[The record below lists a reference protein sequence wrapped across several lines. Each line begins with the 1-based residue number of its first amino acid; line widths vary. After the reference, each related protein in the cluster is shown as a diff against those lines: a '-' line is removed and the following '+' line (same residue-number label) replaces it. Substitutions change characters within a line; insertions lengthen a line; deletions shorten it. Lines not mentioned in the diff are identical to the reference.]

1 LVDITVI
8 DVRKN
13 KKMMVVVVV
22 VVVVEVV
29 GVMKKKK
36 KKKDAFEDKRIV
48 SSKFK
53 SGETGKEGRKQK
65 HEV

>member
-1 LVDITVI
+1 
-8 DVRKN
+8 
-13 KKMMVVVVV
+13 MVVVVV
-22 VVVVEVV
+22 VVVVVV
-29 GVMKKKK
+29 MMMKKKK
-36 KKKDAFEDKRIV
+36 KKNAFEDKRIV

>member
-1 LVDITVI
+1 MTMMVI
-8 DVRKN
+8 II
-13 KKMMVVVVV
+13 VVVVV
-22 VVVVEVV
+22 VVTTTMMMMIMMM
-29 GVMKKKK
+29 MKKKY
-36 KKKDAFEDKRIV
+36 AFEDKRIV

>member
-1 LVDITVI
+1 MTMMVI
-8 DVRKN
+8 II
-13 KKMMVVVVV
+13 VVVVV
-22 VVVVEVV
+22 TTTMMMMIMMM
-29 GVMKKKK
+29 MKKKY
-36 KKKDAFEDKRIV
+36 AFEDKRIV